1 MRLVHACELA
11 GGRSASSAVARRFH
25 RVLAVT
31 SEDLPSSDVT
41 ASNCATGRRRTS
53 VGRSVQ
59 PKAATAMKNI
69 QPAEYRVLDIVTPPS
84 HCEKDDLNPI
94 LRRLDTLHRRCGLW

>member
-31 SEDLPSSDVT
+31 SEGLPSSDVT
-41 ASNCATGRRRTS
+41 ASDCAAGRRRPS
-53 VGRSVQ
+53 GGRAGQ
-59 PKAATAMKNI
+59 PKAATATKNI
-69 QPAEYRVLDIVTPPS
+69 QPAEYCGLDNVTPPS
-84 HCEKDDLNPI
+84 PCGKDDLRQPMEPV
-94 LRRLDTLHRRCGLW
+94 

>member
-69 QPAEYRVLDIVTPPS
+69 QPAEYRVLDMVTPPS
-84 HCEKDDLNPI
+84 HCEKDDLRQPSEPV
-94 LRRLDTLHRRCGLW
+94 